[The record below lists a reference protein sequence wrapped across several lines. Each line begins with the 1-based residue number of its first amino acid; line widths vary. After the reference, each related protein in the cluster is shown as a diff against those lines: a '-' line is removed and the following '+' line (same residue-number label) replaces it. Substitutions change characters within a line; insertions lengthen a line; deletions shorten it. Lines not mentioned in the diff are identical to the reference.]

1 MRYAFACSVSMKAL
15 LSKGD
20 GSDESIELRNWGS
33 RALSEDELL
42 WVDLESPDEDDLAVL
57 RGAIRLSDDAA
68 EALETDPGK
77 PDARVLENTV
87 EVIVLSLADDDNND
101 PTSLH
106 ILIGDRWVITRHEAP
121 MPSLDDHRER
131 ITDQREVGQL
141 TPVEFLV
148 SLLDWHVDSFF
159 RAAEELEADVDDL
172 DDAALRR
179 DDNLLQDLVSMR
191 RRIAKVRRIVSI
203 HREVF
208 AELLRPGFLTNLEEG
223 EVSALRHLT
232 DRLERAGE
240 GVAHVR
246 EMLIGTFDVHMT
258 RTAQRTNDTMKILT
272 LASVILL
279 PSVVVAGI
287 MGMNFKVPMFDNSDL
302 FFVVVGFMA
311 VMAVVTL
318 LVARWRHWL

>member
-1 MRYAFACSVSMKAL
+1 MKAL

-20 GSDESIELRNWGS
+20 GSDEAIDLRTWGS
-33 RALSEDELL
+33 RRLAQDELL
-42 WVDLESPDEDDLAVL
+42 WIDVQSLDEGDLDVV
-57 RGAIRLSDDAA
+57 RGAIRLSEDAA
-68 EALETDPGK
+68 EALESEPGK
-77 PDARVLENTV
+77 PDARVLQDAV
-87 EVIVLSLADDDNND
+87 EVIVLSLDDDDTHD
-101 PTSLH
+101 PASLR
-106 ILIGDRWVITRHEAP
+106 ILMGDGWVITRHEVP
-121 MPSLDDHRER
+121 MPSLDEHRAR

-141 TPVEFLV
+141 TPLEFLV

-159 RAAEELEADVDDL
+159 RAAEELEAEVDDL

-179 DDNLLQDLVSMR
+179 DDDLLQDLVAMR
-191 RRIAKVRRIVSI
+191 RRIAKVRRIVSV

-208 AELLRPGFLTNLEEG
+208 AEVMRPGFLTGLEEG
-223 EVSALRHLT
+223 ESNALRHLA

-287 MGMNFKVPMFDNSDL
+287 MGMNFKVPIFENSSL

>member
-1 MRYAFACSVSMKAL
+1 MKAL

-20 GSDESIELRNWGS
+20 GSDEAIDLRAWGS
-33 RALSEDELL
+33 RRLSQDELL
-42 WVDLESPDEDDLAVL
+42 WIDVESLDEGDLDVV

-68 EALETDPGK
+68 EALESEPGK
-77 PDARVLENTV
+77 PDATVLKDAV
-87 EVIVLSLADDDNND
+87 EVIVLSLADDDTHD
-101 PTSLH
+101 PAPLR
-106 ILIGDRWVITRHEAP
+106 ILMGDGWVITRHEVP
-121 MPSLDDHRER
+121 MPSLDEHRAR

-141 TPVEFLV
+141 TPLEFLV

-159 RAAEELEADVDDL
+159 RAAEELEAEVDDL

-179 DDNLLQDLVSMR
+179 DDDLLQDLVAMR
-191 RRIAKVRRIVSI
+191 RRIAKVRRIVSV

-208 AELLRPGFLTNLEEG
+208 AELMRPGFLTGLEEG
-223 EVSALRHLT
+223 ESNALRHLT

-287 MGMNFKVPMFDNSDL
+287 MGMNFKVPIFENSSL

>member
-1 MRYAFACSVSMKAL
+1 MKAL

-20 GSDESIELRNWGS
+20 GSDEAIDLRAWGS
-33 RALSEDELL
+33 RRLSQDELL
-42 WVDLESPDEDDLAVL
+42 WIDVESLDEGDLDVV

-68 EALETDPGK
+68 EALESEPGK
-77 PDARVLENTV
+77 PDATVLKDAV
-87 EVIVLSLADDDNND
+87 EVIVLSLADDDTHD
-101 PTSLH
+101 PAPLR
-106 ILIGDRWVITRHEAP
+106 ILMGDGWVITRHEVP
-121 MPSLDDHRER
+121 MPSLDEHRAR

-141 TPVEFLV
+141 TPLEFLV

-159 RAAEELEADVDDL
+159 RAAEELEAEVDDL

-179 DDNLLQDLVSMR
+179 DDDLLQDLVAMR
-191 RRIAKVRRIVSI
+191 RRIAKVRRIVSV

-208 AELLRPGFLTNLEEG
+208 AELMRPGFLTGLEEG

-279 PSVVVAGI
+279 PSVVVAGV
-287 MGMNFKVPMFDNSDL
+287 MGMNFKVPMFENSSL
-302 FFVVVGFMA
+302 FFVVVGLMA
-311 VMAVVTL
+311 LMAVVTL

>member
-1 MRYAFACSVSMKAL
+1 MKAL

-20 GSDESIELRNWGS
+20 GSDETIDLGNWGS
-33 RALSEDELL
+33 RRLSKDELL
-42 WVDLESPDEDDLAVL
+42 WVDLESPGEDELKIL
-57 RGAIRLSDDAA
+57 RGAIDLGDDAI
-68 EALETDPGK
+68 EALEVDLGK
-77 PDARVLENTV
+77 PDARVLENAV
-87 EVIVLSLADDDNND
+87 EVIVLSLADDDDND
-101 PTSLH
+101 PTPLH
-106 ILIGDRWVITRHEAP
+106 ILMGNEWVITRHEAP
-121 MPSLDDHRER
+121 MPSLDEHRAR
-131 ITDQREVGQL
+131 ISDQREVGQL

-159 RAAEELEADVDDL
+159 SAAEELEGDVDEL
-172 DDAALRR
+172 DEAALRR
-179 DDNLLQDLVSMR
+179 DDDLLQALVSMR
-191 RRIAKVRRIVSI
+191 RRIAKVRRIISV

-208 AELLRPGFLTNLEEG
+208 AELMRPGFLTDVEKG
-223 EVSALRHLT
+223 EISALNHLN

-240 GVAHVR
+240 GIAHVR

-287 MGMNFKVPMFDNSDL
+287 MGMNFKVPIFDNSSL
-302 FFVVVGFMA
+302 FFAVIGFMA
-311 VMAVVTL
+311 VMAVLTV

>member
-1 MRYAFACSVSMKAL
+1 MRAL

-20 GSDESIELRNWGS
+20 GSDEAIDLRAWGS
-33 RALSEDELL
+33 RRLSQDELL
-42 WVDLESPDEDDLAVL
+42 WIDIESLDEGDLDVV

-68 EALETDPGK
+68 EALESEPGK
-77 PDARVLENTV
+77 PDATVLKDAV
-87 EVIVLSLADDDNND
+87 EVIVLPLADDDTQD
-101 PTSLH
+101 PAPLR
-106 ILIGDRWVITRHEAP
+106 ILMGNGWVITRHEVP
-121 MPSLDDHRER
+121 MPSLDEHRAR

-141 TPVEFLV
+141 TSLEFLV

-159 RAAEELEADVDDL
+159 RAAEELEAEVDDL

-179 DDNLLQDLVSMR
+179 DDDLLQDLVAMR
-191 RRIAKVRRIVSI
+191 RRIAKVRRIVSV

-208 AELLRPGFLTNLEEG
+208 AELMRPGFLTGLEEG
-223 EVSALRHLT
+223 ESNALRHLA

-240 GVAHVR
+240 GVANVR

-287 MGMNFKVPMFDNSDL
+287 MGMNFKVPIFENSSL

>member
-1 MRYAFACSVSMKAL
+1 MKAL

-20 GSDESIELRNWGS
+20 GSDESIDLADWGS
-33 RALSEDELL
+33 RRLSQDELL
-42 WVDLESPDEDDLAVL
+42 WVDLHSPDDDDLETV
-57 RGAIRLSDDAA
+57 REAIRLSDDAV
-68 EALETDPGK
+68 EALRSDRGK
-77 PDARVLENTV
+77 PDARVLEGAV
-87 EVIVLSLADDDNND
+87 EVIVLSLADDDDND
-101 PTSLH
+101 PMLLH
-106 ILIGDRWVITRHEAP
+106 ILMGSEWVITRHEAP
-121 MPSLDDHRER
+121 MPSLDEHRAR

-141 TPVEFLV
+141 TPLEFLV

-179 DDNLLQDLVSMR
+179 DDDLLQDLVSMR
-191 RRIAKVRRIVSI
+191 RRIAKVRRIVSV

-208 AELLRPGFLTNLEEG
+208 AELQRPGFLTGLEEG
-223 EVSALRHLT
+223 ELSALGHLT

-279 PSVVVAGI
+279 PSVVVAGV
-287 MGMNFKVPMFDNSDL
+287 MGMNFKVPIFDNSSL
-302 FFVVVGFMA
+302 FFVVVGLMG